1 MHKRELAMSKANVR
15 IKDIAEM
22 AGVSEGTVDRV
33 LHSRGKVSIE
43 ASERVNKVLSTIGYK
58 PNLFARTLG
67 SKKIFTIAVLV
78 PDPTTDSYWNESI
91 KGLSQSSSE
100 WEQYGIVTKRYY
112 FNRLS
117 KDSFL
122 EASLEA
128 FHSRP
133 DGVLAAPLF
142 YYASI
147 PFFKVLK
154 ENNIPFVLIK
164 TYIPE
169 TEPLSFV
176 GQDAFQSGELGA
188 ELLFYGHRSPCTYA
202 IIHIQGDME
211 NSINLIEKEKGFKS
225 FFDNLKDKTYNV
237 ITANFNDP
245 ETSQFT
251 EQLRQLL
258 STPQLKGIFVSNSK
272 SYCIAQML
280 EMMGQTNIRLVG
292 YDLMDENLKYL
303 RSGYINALINE
314 NQKRQASLG
323 LNAIANYLLNKTVTA
338 KMTLL
343 PLEIITRKNLS
354 SYLAADT
361 V

>member
-1 MHKRELAMSKANVR
+1 MSKANVR

-33 LHSRGKVSIE
+33 LHNRGKVSKE
-43 ASERVNKVLSTIGYK
+43 ASERINKVLSTIGYK

-78 PDPTTDSYWNESI
+78 PDPSSDPYWNESN
-91 KGLSQSSSE
+91 KGLSQSSSN

-122 EASLEA
+122 ESSLEA

-142 YYASI
+142 YYTSI

-154 ENNIPFVLIK
+154 EHNIPFVLIK

-202 IIHIQGDME
+202 IVHIQGDME

-225 FFDNLKDKTYNV
+225 FFDNLSDKTYNV
-237 ITANFNDP
+237 ITANFDDP
-245 ETSQFT
+245 ETSQFS

-258 STPQLKGIFVSNSK
+258 TTPQLKGIFVSNSK
-272 SYCIAQML
+272 SYCIAQVL
-280 EMMGQTNIRLVG
+280 EKIGQTNIRLVG
-292 YDLMDENLKYL
+292 YDLIEENLQYL
-303 RSGYINALINE
+303 RTGHINALINE
-314 NQKRQASLG
+314 NQKRQSSLG
-323 LNAIANYLLNKTVTA
+323 LNTLANYLLNKTVAT